1 MGCLK
6 ALCWALALCTKDCQ
20 HIAKCSK
27 IVFLQ
32 RFQTLRVG
40 LYLLFFPSGNC
51 GLSRSLCEYA
61 EEHLW
66 LQCIK
71 GTAFREKPPQDS
83 HRCYAWRYGWT
94 LGLGH
99 CGGQV
104 SLGLCHLLQ
113 GESFFSG
120 IYICRLWICFLFC
133 NILHFSF
140 CRQTFYGF
148 TLFSFVKCLDLG
160 NAWGSGRILRG
171 SHMLIHTWETEEVR
185 ADAALVEF
193 TSVSVPWRSQQLG
206 KDLPIDIWVQ
216 KWDHW
221 TVLSNLIYKP
231 SLWVSFNRHFQEH
244 PSFLS
249 ILFLLSPEH
258 SHSYAHLF
266 FIVYIIGVWKQ

>member
-1 MGCLK
+1 MEIVDSVEAYANMLRNIFDFNALKELLSGKNHLKIRIDAMHGGMGGL
-6 ALCWALALCTKDCQ
+6 WVWG
-20 HIAKCSK
+20 
-27 IVFLQ
+27 IVGARCPWGFAI
-32 RFQTLRVG
+32 
-40 LYLLFFPSGNC
+40 Y
-51 GLSRSLCEYA
+51 
-61 EEHLW
+61 
-66 LQCIK
+66 
-71 GTAFREKPPQDS
+71 FREK
-83 HRCYAWRYGWT
+83 AFF
-94 LGLGH
+94 LEFI
-99 CGGQV
+99 
-104 SLGLCHLLQ
+104 CHL
-113 GESFFSG
+113 
-120 IYICRLWICFLFC
+120 WIHFLFC

-140 CRQTFYGF
+140 CRQTFNGF
-148 TLFSFVKCLDLG
+148 TLFCFVKCLDLG
-160 NAWGSGRILRG
+160 NVWGSGRILCG

-206 KDLPIDIWVQ
+206 KDLPVDIWVQ

-231 SLWVSFNRHFQEH
+231 SSWVSFNRHFQEH